1 MKVHSP
7 ATYLY
12 DYILTADT
20 RVLFSLRLPPY
31 NLAEPVEG
39 HNRRRSVVDA
49 SFALVA
55 PQQTKL

>member
-1 MKVHSP
+1 MMQVHSP

-20 RVLFSLRLPPY
+20 RVLLSLRLPPY

-39 HNRRRSVVDA
+39 HIESIVPYRR
-49 SFALVA
+49 
-55 PQQTKL
+55 